1 MRNPRYDILFEPVRI
16 GPVTAPNRFYAVPH
30 ASGMTNTMPQ
40 MRAGFRG
47 TKAEGGWGVV
57 CTGYVSIHP
66 SSDDSPLPYATLWDD
81 NDIRSHAL
89 MTDAVHAHGAL
100 AGIELWH
107 GGGSVSNKT
116 SRLPPLSPSGL
127 SWMATHVGFM
137 GNQRSKAM
145 DRIDIKNL
153 LRWQAEAARKA
164 KRAGFDIVYVYA
176 GMGYLPYEFL
186 LPEWNQRTDEYGG
199 PLPNRAR
206 LVRELIEVTKEAV
219 GDTCAVALRVSLEE
233 LRTRPSANAAS
244 EAHELVTLLADL
256 PDLWDVKMD
265 SSPTDCGP
273 SRFTPEGSHEA
284 VIDFVKRITLK
295 PVVGVGRFT
304 SPDTMVSQIKRG
316 VLDLIGAARP
326 SIADPFLPRKIDEGR
341 EGDIRECIGC
351 NICISSWHDSVPV
364 RCTQNPTVGEEWR
377 RDWHPERIARTS
389 SVDNVLIVGG
399 GPAGLECALTLGR
412 RGSKVTLAEAQGEF
426 GGRLRF
432 EKALPG
438 LSAWGRVLDWRL
450 GQLAKLDNVT
460 LFPGNRLSVDD
471 ILGLEHRRIVIATGA
486 RWTRLL
492 YSPLELPVGALDAA
506 NVFTPDDVAA
516 GAAIEGPIVVFDYD
530 NYYMGGIL
538 AEHLARGDVNVSYVT
553 PAGHAS
559 AWTIMTN
566 EQPQVHRALA
576 NAGIALHTLS
586 LVKDFASDEL
596 VIADL
601 FTGVEQRLACRSLV
615 VVGARQPHGELHD
628 ALLARQSDWLAA
640 GIDAVDRIGDA
651 LAPGAIAHAVYGA
664 HRYAREFRSRSRG
677 RLIQARHAGRGRRA
691 PYLRCVRAAMSLDVT
706 PIAGLQPTLPS
717 AWYRDARIFKLERER
732 IFAREWLCVGRE
744 EEIASPRR
752 LQALGGRRREHSVGA
767 QRPRIVARF
776 LQRMS
781 SPWRTAVPHRRS

>member
-1 MRNPRYDILFEPVRI
+1 VRQPRYDILFEPVRI

-30 ASGMTNTMPQ
+30 ASGMTNSMPH
-40 MRAGFRG
+40 MRAEFRG

-57 CTGYVSIHP
+57 CTGYVSVHP

-145 DRIDIKNL
+145 DRTDIANL
-153 LRWQAEAARKA
+153 LAWQAEAARKA

-199 PLPNRAR
+199 SMRNRAR
-206 LVRELIEVTKEAV
+206 LVRELIEVTKAAV

-233 LRTRPSANAAS
+233 LRGRPSANAAS
-244 EAHELVTLLADL
+244 EAHELVMLLADL

-265 SSPTDCGP
+265 SSPTDCAP
-273 SRFTPEGSHEA
+273 SRFAPEGSHEP
-284 VIDFVKRITLK
+284 VIDFVKRITAK

-304 SPDTMVSQIKRG
+304 SPDAMVSQIKRG

-326 SIADPFLPRKIDEGR
+326 SIADPFLPRKIDAGR
-341 EGDIRECIGC
+341 ESDIRECIGC

-364 RCTQNPTVGEEWR
+364 RCTQNPTIGEEWR
-377 RDWHPERIARTS
+377 RDWHPERVAKSTS
-389 SVDNVLIVGG
+389 MDNVLIVGG

-412 RGSKVTLAEAQGEF
+412 RGCQVTLADADEL

-432 EKALPG
+432 ERTLPG
-438 LSAWGRVLDWRL
+438 LAAWGRVLDWRI

-460 LFPGNRLSVDD
+460 LFAGNSLSAAD

-492 YSPLELPVGALDAA
+492 YSPLELPVGVLDGA

-516 GAAIEGPIVVFDYD
+516 GAAIEGPVVVFDYD
-530 NYYMGGIL
+530 NYYMGGVL
-538 AEHLARGDVNVSYVT
+538 AEHLARDGTKVSYVT

-576 NAGIALHTLS
+576 KAGIAVHTLS
-586 LVKDFASDEL
+586 LVKGYAADEL
-596 VIADL
+596 ILAHVFSGA
-601 FTGVEQRLACRSLV
+601 EQRLACRSLV
-615 VVGARQPHGELHD
+615 VVGARRARAELHD
-628 ALLARQSDWLAA
+628 ALLARQSEWAGA

-651 LAPGAIAHAVYGA
+651 LAPGAIAHAVYSA
-664 HRYAREFRSRSRG
+664 HRYAREFDRDP
-677 RLIQARHAGRGRRA
+677 QAPLYKRDA
-691 PYLRCVRAAMSLDVT
+691 
-706 PIAGLQPTLPS
+706 PIA
-717 AWYRDARIFKLERER
+717 
-732 IFAREWLCVGRE
+732 
-744 EEIASPRR
+744 AS
-752 LQALGGRRREHSVGA
+752 E
-767 QRPRIVARF
+767 PRIYER
-776 LQRMS
+776 
-781 SPWRTAVPHRRS
+781 